1 MMSEQR
7 DRAAVYSPVDRRVLD
22 ELSMSFDTRQI
33 LDAVD
38 SFDEIRYRICEPQ
51 GL

>member
-7 DRAAVYSPVDRRVLD
+7 DRDSVYSPVDRQVLD
-22 ELSMSFDTRQI
+22 ELSMSFDTSQI
-33 LDAVD
+33 LDAVYR
-38 SFDEIRYRICEPQ
+38 FDEIRYRICEPQ